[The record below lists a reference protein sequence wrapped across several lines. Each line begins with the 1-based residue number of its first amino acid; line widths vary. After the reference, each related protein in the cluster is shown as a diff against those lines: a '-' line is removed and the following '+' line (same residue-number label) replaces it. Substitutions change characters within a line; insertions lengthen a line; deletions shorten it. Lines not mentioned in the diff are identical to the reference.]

1 MIEILK
7 NMFRRK
13 LRTSLTI
20 FGIMIGIFALT
31 IMGSMAEKMN
41 RLMEGGVKYVTGEI
55 TVSPKGGYTDVGGM
69 IPYQKL
75 NEIKNVQGVEAV
87 QANISMMLEE
97 NQSGFN
103 MGMPPMLAGID
114 LNSDFRNK
122 NYPDL
127 EMESGSLVKKGDKGK
142 VSVGKDIALD
152 KKIKTGDKMKIR
164 GKEFEVKGIIAKT
177 YTGPDKMVY
186 MSLEDAQGLFVE
198 SQPYLK
204 GLRDDPRVGFKQ
216 NELLTAVSVSWKD
229 GEDPEAV
236 AKRIRDQIK
245 DISVMSPKEFAEQ
258 FKSFS
263 RLFNM
268 ITLSSAIIA
277 LIVGSLSVINTMI
290 MSISERTREIGVKKA
305 VGAKTK
311 DILFEYLL
319 EAGVIGLIGGILGA
333 GLGALVVYFINS
345 STKNIG
351 DQIFLVTPRIILNSV
366 LFAII
371 LGIVAGIYPA
381 VHAVRLNIVK
391 AIREE

>member
-1 MIEILK
+1 MLEILK

-13 LRTSLTI
+13 LRTALTI

-31 IMGSMAEKMN
+31 VMGAMAEKMN
-41 RLMEGGVKYVTGEI
+41 RLMDGGVKYVTGEI
-55 TVSPKGGYTDVGGM
+55 TVSPKGGMMDLNGM
-69 IPYQKL
+69 IPYKKL
-75 NEIKNVQGVEAV
+75 DEIKKIQGVQAVQG
-87 QANISMMLEE
+87 NISMMLEE
-97 NQSGFN
+97 NQSSFN
-103 MGMPPMLAGID
+103 MGMPSMLTGVD
-114 LNSDFRNK
+114 LNSDFKNK
-122 NYPDL
+122 NYPKL
-127 EMESGSLVKKGDKGK
+127 EMESGSLIEKGDKGK

-152 KKIKTGDKMKIR
+152 KKVKTGEKIEVR
-164 GKEFEVKGIIAKT
+164 GKEFEVRGIIAKT

-186 MSLEDAQGLFVE
+186 MSIEDAQDLFVE

-204 GLRDDPRVGFKQ
+204 SLRDDPRVGFKQ
-216 NELLTAVSVSWKD
+216 NELVTAVSVSWKD

-236 AKRIRDQIK
+236 AKRIRDQVK
-245 DISVMSPKEFAEQ
+245 EVTVVSPKEFAEQ

-268 ITLSSAIIA
+268 ITLSSAVIA

-290 MSISERTREIGVKKA
+290 MSIAERTREIGVKKA
-305 VGAKTK
+305 VGAKTRN
-311 DILFEYLL
+311 ILFEYLA
-319 EAGVIGLIGGILGA
+319 EAGVIGLFGGILGT

-345 STKNIG
+345 GTKNIG
-351 DQIFLVTPRIILNSV
+351 DQIFLVTPRIIINSI
-366 LFAII
+366 LFAIV